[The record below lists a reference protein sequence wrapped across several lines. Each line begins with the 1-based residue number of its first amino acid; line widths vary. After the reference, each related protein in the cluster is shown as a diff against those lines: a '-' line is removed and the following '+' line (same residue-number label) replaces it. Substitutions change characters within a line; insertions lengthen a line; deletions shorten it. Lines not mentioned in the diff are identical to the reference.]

1 MSSKLHNVAP
11 TLEFLSKHKNAR
23 VKLFQKFKEMPE

>member
-11 TLEFLSKHKNAR
+11 ALEFLSKHKNAR
-23 VKLFQKFKEMPE
+23 VKIFKKFKEMLE